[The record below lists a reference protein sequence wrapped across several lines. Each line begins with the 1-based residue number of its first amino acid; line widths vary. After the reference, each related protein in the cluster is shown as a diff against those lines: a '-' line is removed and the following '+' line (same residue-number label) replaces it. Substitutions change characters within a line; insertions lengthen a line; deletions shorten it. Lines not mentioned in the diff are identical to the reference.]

1 MSFENSPSLEE
12 FEDGIPQKLS
22 DPSAKKKRLRTI
34 IFGLLGVVIL
44 FVGVSFAQ
52 SNAANILVGKGT
64 ISGVALNDKKQPFN
78 GYVFIIGTD
87 LETTT
92 NEDGS
97 FIIENVPAG
106 SRSLVIAN
114 ETAGYEF
121 PVDVVAGKNTNIGEL
136 KFTAT
141 ATPDE

>member
-12 FEDGIPQKLS
+12 FEEGIPHKLS
-22 DPSAKKKRLRTI
+22 NPSAKKKRLHTI

-44 FVGVSFAQ
+44 FAGVSFAQ
-52 SNAANILVGKGT
+52 SNAANILVGKGA
-64 ISGVALNDKKQPFN
+64 ISGIALNDKKQPFN
-78 GYVFIIGTD
+78 GYVFIVGTD

-97 FIIENVPAG
+97 FLIESVPAG
-106 SRSLVIAN
+106 TRSLVIAN

-121 PVDVVAGKNTNIGEL
+121 AVDVIAGENTNIGEI

-141 ATPDE
+141 ATPDD